1 VREGQEGQGLEV
13 AELGRQGVQRV
24 KGEMQLT
31 EGPRRAGAQEGGG
44 EGGQAVGDES
54 KDPI

>member
-1 VREGQEGQGLEV
+1 MREGQEGQGLEV